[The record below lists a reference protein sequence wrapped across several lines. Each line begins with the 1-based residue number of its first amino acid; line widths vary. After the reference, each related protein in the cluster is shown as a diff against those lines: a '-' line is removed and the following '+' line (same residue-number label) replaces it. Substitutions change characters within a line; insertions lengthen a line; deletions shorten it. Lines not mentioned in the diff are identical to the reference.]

1 MSPVNPPCWSRTVND
16 IPITR
21 MPMNQAASDRSPM
34 QIEQLKPI
42 IEAALLASS
51 QPMTVHQL
59 AEMFNDADDVSAE
72 SIARA
77 LEALG
82 TDCDGRGVELKEVAS
97 GFRYQVRQEV
107 HAWISRMWTEKP
119 SRYSRALLET
129 LALIAYRQP
138 ITRPEIEQIRG
149 VVVSTNI
156 IKTMEEREWIR
167 VVGYRD
173 VPGKPALF
181 GTTRSF
187 LDYFN
192 LKSLDQ
198 LPPLSEIRDM
208 EDPQLRFEQEPLP
221 ARIIRDLSID
231 PEGDALLLE
240 QARDSSD
247 EDADATPVTDE
258 GAGTALDS
266 ESADGSVSPPEAEAT
281 KDQDAGLEPTETGQ
295 ADTDPEES
303 EPTEPDL
310 AEPDLAEPEPT
321 RPGPDESND
330 DSAETGVEEPRSDP
344 LDDSLGDGRGDKKA
358 LDSSTPSTADEAAN
372 PADVEHDDAEQ
383 DTEEY
388 RA

>member
-1 MSPVNPPCWSRTVND
+1 
-16 IPITR
+16 
-21 MPMNQAASDRSPM
+21 M

-59 AEMFNDADDVSAE
+59 GDLFNEADDVSQE
-72 SIARA
+72 QIAKV
-77 LEALG
+77 LEALAE
-82 TDCDGRGVELKEVAS
+82 DCDGRGVELKQVAS
-97 GFRYQVRQEV
+97 GFRYQVNQEV
-107 HAWISRMWTEKP
+107 HPWISRMWTEKP

-149 VVVSTNI
+149 VVVSSNI

-208 EDPQLRFEQEPLP
+208 EDPQLRFEQEPLTV
-221 ARIIRDLSID
+221 RIARDLPID
-231 PEGDALLLE
+231 PDEEPPVDAT
-240 QARDSSD
+240 
-247 EDADATPVTDE
+247 DADETDTGDTDIEHDVPVDPDAEPPVDASHAGATDTDDIHQI
-258 GAGTALDS
+258 TADAPATATSPETGEPSS
-266 ESADGSVSPPEAEAT
+266 EMSPPAEI
-281 KDQDAGLEPTETGQ
+281 PTT
-295 ADTDPEES
+295 
-303 EPTEPDL
+303 
-310 AEPDLAEPEPT
+310 
-321 RPGPDESND
+321 
-330 DSAETGVEEPRSDP
+330 
-344 LDDSLGDGRGDKKA
+344 
-358 LDSSTPSTADEAAN
+358 TADEAAN
-372 PADVEHDDAEQ
+372 PAADVEPDTAEQ

>member
-1 MSPVNPPCWSRTVND
+1 
-16 IPITR
+16 
-21 MPMNQAASDRSPM
+21 M

-51 QPMTVHQL
+51 QPMTIHQL
-59 AEMFNDADDVSAE
+59 GDLFNEADDVGQE
-72 SIARA
+72 QIAKV
-77 LEALG
+77 LEAL
-82 TDCDGRGVELKEVAS
+82 TEDCEGRGVELRQVAS
-97 GFRYQVRQEV
+97 GFRYQVRQDV
-107 HAWISRMWTEKP
+107 HPWISRMWTEKP

-149 VVVSTNI
+149 VVVSSNI

-208 EDPQLRFEQEPLP
+208 EDPQLRFEQEPLTV
-221 ARIIRDLSID
+221 RIARDLPID
-231 PEGDALLLE
+231 PDEEIAADETDA
-240 QARDSSD
+240 
-247 EDADATPVTDE
+247 
-258 GAGTALDS
+258 
-266 ESADGSVSPPEAEAT
+266 
-281 KDQDAGLEPTETGQ
+281 
-295 ADTDPEES
+295 ADTDTDTDTDTGDTTHITS
-303 EPTEPDL
+303 EDAVAADTDDIPITADAPATATSSE
-310 AEPDLAEPEPT
+310 T
-321 RPGPDESND
+321 DESSSETSS
-330 DSAETGVEEPRSDP
+330 SAEIPT
-344 LDDSLGDGRGDKKA
+344 
-358 LDSSTPSTADEAAN
+358 TTADEAAN
-372 PADVEHDDAEQ
+372 PAAEVEPDTAEQ

>member
-1 MSPVNPPCWSRTVND
+1 
-16 IPITR
+16 
-21 MPMNQAASDRSPM
+21 M

-51 QPMTVHQL
+51 QPMTVHL
-59 AEMFNDADDVSAE
+59 LGDMFSDADEVTAE
-72 SIARA
+72 NIARA
-77 LEALG
+77 LEALAN
-82 TDCDGRGVELKEVAS
+82 DCAGRGVELKEVAS
-97 GFRYQVRQEV
+97 GFRYQVRQKV
-107 HAWISRMWTEKP
+107 HPWISRMWTEKP

-173 VPGKPALF
+173 MPGKPALF
-181 GTTRSF
+181 GTTRAF

-208 EDPQLRFEQEPLP
+208 EDPQLRFEQDPLP
-221 ARIIRDLSID
+221 PRVIRDLPID
-231 PEGDALLLE
+231 PDGDELLLE
-240 QARDSSD
+240 HPDAPTTDGFEATD
-247 EDADATPVTDE
+247 ATDPAADADR
-258 GAGTALDS
+258 GAAASSASVS
-266 ESADGSVSPPEAEAT
+266 ESDGTPGQESSEADSTA
-281 KDQDAGLEPTETGQ
+281 
-295 ADTDPEES
+295 ADTGDI
-303 EPTEPDL
+303 
-310 AEPDLAEPEPT
+310 
-321 RPGPDESND
+321 DELEQQSDAPD
-330 DSAETGVEEPRSDP
+330 DSAKVGHRDENALEP
-344 LDDSLGDGRGDKKA
+344 
-358 LDSSTPSTADEAAN
+358 STPSTADEAAN
-372 PADVEHDDAEQ
+372 PADVEPDDAKQ

>member
-1 MSPVNPPCWSRTVND
+1 
-16 IPITR
+16 
-21 MPMNQAASDRSPM
+21 M

-59 AEMFNDADDVSAE
+59 GDLFNEADDVDHE
-72 SIARA
+72 QIARS
-77 LEALG
+77 LEALAD
-82 TDCDGRGVELKEVAS
+82 DCAGRGVELKEVAS

-107 HAWISRMWTEKP
+107 HPWISRMWTERP

-149 VVVSTNI
+149 VVVSSNI

-181 GTTRSF
+181 GTTRAF

-208 EDPQLRFEQEPLP
+208 EDPQLRFEPEPFP
-221 ARIIRDLSID
+221 ARIVRDLSID
-231 PEGDALLLE
+231 PDEEREGKEPGNESQLDPTDDNDNDHQASAAAAEEQDITIDATAPTASPE
-240 QARDSSD
+240 SD
-247 EDADATPVTDE
+247 E
-258 GAGTALDS
+258 
-266 ESADGSVSPPEAEAT
+266 
-281 KDQDAGLEPTETGQ
+281 
-295 ADTDPEES
+295 
-303 EPTEPDL
+303 
-310 AEPDLAEPEPT
+310 
-321 RPGPDESND
+321 PG
-330 DSAETGVEEPRSDP
+330 SDP
-344 LDDSLGDGRGDKKA
+344 SPA
-358 LDSSTPSTADEAAN
+358 NENPIATADEAAN
-372 PADVEHDDAEQ
+372 PATDVEPDTASQ

>member
-1 MSPVNPPCWSRTVND
+1 
-16 IPITR
+16 
-21 MPMNQAASDRSPM
+21 M

-42 IEAALLASS
+42 IEAALLAST

-59 AEMFNDADDVSAE
+59 GDLFNEADDVSPE
-72 SIARA
+72 QIARS
-77 LEALG
+77 LEALAG
-82 TDCDGRGVELKEVAS
+82 DCDGRGIELKQVAS
-97 GFRYQVRQEV
+97 GFRYQVRQDV
-107 HAWISRMWTEKP
+107 HPWITRMWTERP

-149 VVVSTNI
+149 VVVSSNI

-181 GTTRSF
+181 GTTRAF

-208 EDPQLRFEQEPLP
+208 EDPQLRFEPEPLP
-221 ARIIRDLSID
+221 ARIVRDLPID
-231 PEGDALLLE
+231 PDEETPADTEPASEAGD
-240 QARDSSD
+240 
-247 EDADATPVTDE
+247 
-258 GAGTALDS
+258 GA
-266 ESADGSVSPPEAEAT
+266 
-281 KDQDAGLEPTETGQ
+281 
-295 ADTDPEES
+295 TDPEHAAPADAAEADSNHITVDVDTSTTSPGFDGTGS
-303 EPTEPDL
+303 ETSPPAEIPT
-310 AEPDLAEPEPT
+310 T
-321 RPGPDESND
+321 
-330 DSAETGVEEPRSDP
+330 
-344 LDDSLGDGRGDKKA
+344 
-358 LDSSTPSTADEAAN
+358 TADEAAN
-372 PADVEHDDAEQ
+372 PAATVESDPAEQ